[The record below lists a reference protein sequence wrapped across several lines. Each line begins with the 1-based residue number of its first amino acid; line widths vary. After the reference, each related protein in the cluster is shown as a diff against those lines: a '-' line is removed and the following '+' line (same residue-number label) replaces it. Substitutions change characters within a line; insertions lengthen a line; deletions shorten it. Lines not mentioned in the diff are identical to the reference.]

1 MTRRELLSQLMKK
14 YSFEKAHS
22 IIQAAIE
29 DGYYDADKVRITVSE
44 TIAGTYFFHLYW
56 QED

>member
-1 MTRRELLSQLMKK
+1 MTRHELLYRLKEK

-29 DGYYDADKVRITVSE
+29 DGCYDNGQVRVTVSE
-44 TIAGTYFFHLYW
+44 TLAGTYFFHLYLK
-56 QED
+56 EG

>member
-1 MTRRELLSQLMKK
+1 MTRHELLNQLMKK

-29 DGYYDADKVRITVSE
+29 DGYYDADNVRITVSE

-56 QED
+56 